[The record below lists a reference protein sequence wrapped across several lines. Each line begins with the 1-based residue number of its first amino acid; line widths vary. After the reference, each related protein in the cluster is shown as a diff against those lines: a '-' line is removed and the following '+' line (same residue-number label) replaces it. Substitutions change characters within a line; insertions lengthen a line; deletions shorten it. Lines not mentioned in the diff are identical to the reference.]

1 MPRHSQKYSASNLKF
16 LIIGSG
22 VAGLNFALS
31 ASKYGKV
38 LLITKKRL
46 IDSATAKAQGGIA
59 AVLDKNDS
67 FESHIKDTLI
77 AGHYK
82 NKKSAVKYLVTH
94 APEAIAR
101 LKSLGMKF
109 DTKARREGGHSFF
122 RVAHAGDNTG
132 LVVEKTLIASV
143 KKNPNIEI
151 REYTKALKIIK
162 KNGKAI
168 GVIANDEQKNCTY
181 EIHAKGV
188 ILATGGI
195 GQKYKNTTNPTI
207 SEGDGIDMAKAAGAS
222 LKDMQYIQF
231 HPTVLFAPKK
241 PRFLLTETLR
251 GEGAKI
257 VNEKHKQ
264 FLEKY
269 HPLAELAPRDI
280 ICNAMWKE
288 EKEGHSFFLDFTH
301 KNSKETKK
309 NFPYIYKNLKKYG
322 FDLTKDLI
330 PIAPAQHY
338 LCGGIAVDLQGRTS
352 VPGLYAYGETARTGV
367 HGANRL
373 ASNSLLEGLVFTMD
387 IPKELK

>member
-1 MPRHSQKYSASNLKF
+1 LESSSVKF
-16 LIIGSG
+16 LVIGSG
-22 VAGLNFALS
+22 IAGLNFALS
-31 ASKYGKV
+31 ASKYGNV

-59 AVLDKNDS
+59 AVLDPNDS
-67 FESHIKDTLI
+67 FASHIKDTLV
-77 AGHYK
+77 AGHFK
-82 NKKSAVKYLVTH
+82 NKKSAVEYLVKN
-94 APEAIAR
+94 APRAIAR
-101 LKSLGMKF
+101 LESLGMKF
-109 DTKARREGGHSFF
+109 DKKARREGGHSFF

-132 LVVEKTLIASV
+132 AIVEKTLIKAVS
-143 KKNPNIEI
+143 KNPDIEI
-151 REYTKALKIIK
+151 REHTKAIKIIK
-162 KNGKAI
+162 KNGQAI
-168 GVIANDEQKNCTY
+168 GIIAHDEQKNCTY
-181 EIHAKGV
+181 EIRAKAV

-195 GQKYKNTTNPTI
+195 GQKFKNTTNPKI
-207 SEGDGIDMAKAAGAS
+207 SEGDGIDMASSAGAS

-257 VNEKHKQ
+257 INENHEQ
-264 FLEKY
+264 FLKKY

-288 EKEGHSFFLDFTH
+288 EKKGHHFFLDFTH
-301 KNSKETKK
+301 KDSKKTKK
-309 NFPYIYKNLKKYG
+309 DFPYIYKNLKKYG
-322 FDLTKDLI
+322 FDLTKDSI

-338 LCGGIAVDLQGRTS
+338 LCGGIAVDLSGRTS
-352 VPGLYAYGETARTGV
+352 IPGLYAYGETARTGV

-387 IPKELK
+387 IPKELR